1 MNKHLRARNT
11 TYWPHF
17 KFAFGAGT
25 VLLLAGIVS
34 ILHSIFPNFMPSY
47 AENKTLALARLAR
60 MKNEKHRFNSR
71 PKANNK

>member
-17 KFAFGAGT
+17 KFAFGAGI
-25 VLLLAGIVS
+25 VLILAGIVS
-34 ILHSIFPNFMPSY
+34 IVHAIFPNFMASY

-60 MKNEKHRFNSR
+60 IKNAKKSSNH
-71 PKANNK
+71 NKK